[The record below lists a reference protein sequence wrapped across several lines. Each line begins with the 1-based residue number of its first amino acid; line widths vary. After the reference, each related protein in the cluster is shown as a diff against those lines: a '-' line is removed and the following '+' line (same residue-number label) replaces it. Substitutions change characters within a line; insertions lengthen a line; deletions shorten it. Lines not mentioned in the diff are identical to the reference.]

1 MDPQLK
7 EYLLKLSLATDR
19 VADFKISK
27 WRLKAVIA
35 ARWLLRYA
43 ALAEEPGRVHQDM
56 LRALEK
62 LCSKLDS
69 P

>member
-1 MDPQLK
+1 MHPELK

-27 WRLKAVIA
+27 WRLKAVLA

-43 ALAEEPGRVHQDM
+43 ALSEEPSRAHQEI

-69 P
+69 